1 VQFRFSKHTQE
12 RLQGRGIAPEL
23 LRRVLE
29 TPEQKVPGA
38 RGTVVYQSRFEQEGQ
53 TFLLRVAVN
62 ENADPAV
69 VTTVY
74 FTSKV
79 EKYWKGKP

>member
-1 VQFRFSKHTQE
+1 MP
-12 RLQGRGIAPEL
+12 PEL

-29 TPEQKVPGA
+29 APEQQVPGA
-38 RGTVVYQSRFEQEGQ
+38 QGTVVYQSRFEQEGQ
-53 TFLLRVAVN
+53 TFLLRAAVN
-62 ENADPAV
+62 ENADTAV

-79 EKYWKGKP
+79 EKYWKGEP